1 MTTTPAL
8 TVLIPS
14 VNGAILFECLSALGA
29 AAPSVD
35 GALEVIVIVRCGA
48 LLRRQL
54 AEVHPDAIVLP
65 VDAGTTIPEMRALG
79 FRRARGAAVAVIEDH
94 VIVPP
99 DWPRRL
105 LDALAAG
112 AAVVGGSVQNAA
124 IGSTVDWAAF
134 LCEYSH
140 MLAPVGGERVDGVTG
155 NNVVYRRDLI
165 EKYASVLAAGRWEDH
180 FHSAMRD
187 DGVALT
193 CRPEIV
199 VGHKMHYRIRD
210 YVGQRYLYSRAYAGM
225 RRPAMPAAGR
235 AVRTLSAL
243 ALPPLL
249 LARIV
254 GRVRASGRHQAELV
268 RSLPL
273 LLLFVCSWAVG
284 EAVGYAIGT
293 GNALARVK

>member
-8 TVLIPS
+8 TVIIPS

-29 AAPSVD
+29 AAPSVN
-35 GALEVIVIVRCGA
+35 GSLELIVIERCGA
-48 LLRRQL
+48 HVRRQL
-54 AEVHPDAIVLP
+54 ADLHPEVIVLP
-65 VDAGTTIPEMRALG
+65 VDTDTTIPEMRALG
-79 FRRARGAAVAVIEDH
+79 FRQARGAAVAVIEDH

-99 DWPRRL
+99 DWPRRM
-105 LDALAAG
+105 LDALAEG
-112 AAVVGGSVQNAA
+112 ADVVGGSVQNAA
-124 IGSTVDWAAF
+124 TGTTVDWAAF

-155 NNVVYRRDLI
+155 NNVVYRGALI
-165 EKYASVLAAGRWEDH
+165 DKYATVLAAGRWEDY

-225 RRPAMPAAGR
+225 RRSAMPAAQR
-235 AVRTLSAL
+235 AVHTLAAF

-254 GRVRASGRHQAELV
+254 GRVRASGRHQAELA

-273 LLLFVCSWAVG
+273 LLLFVCSWAAG
-284 EAVGYAIGT
+284 EAVGYAVGP